1 MKFEI
6 VLYIDINWNGGGIA
20 GAWDDP
26 QIVYCY
32 KCKEYHY
39 APAH

>member
-6 VLYIDINWNGGGIA
+6 VLYADINWNGGGMA
-20 GAWDDP
+20 GKWGEAEV
-26 QIVYCY
+26 VYCY
-32 KCKEYHY
+32 KCKEYHF

>member
-6 VLYIDINWNGGGIA
+6 VLYTDINWNGGIA
-20 GAWDDP
+20 GKWGDP
-26 QIVYCY
+26 EIVYCY

>member
-6 VLYIDINWNGGGIA
+6 VLYIDINWNGGIA